1 MSNVSGF
8 FKGVATGVAIGA
20 AATMILDPLSDRE
33 RKQLVKKTEGVFKNI
48 GSVIDTAVDMM
59 RR

>member
-8 FKGVATGVAIGA
+8 LKGMATGLVVGA
-20 AATMILDPLSDRE
+20 AATMVFDPISDRE
-33 RKQLVKKTEGVFKNI
+33 RKKLAKKTEGIFKNI
-48 GSVIDTAVDMM
+48 GSVIDTAVDMA